1 MPTVNLTDECILK
14 DALSCQKELTNT
26 YNTAS
31 NEVAGNNGLRSDML
45 SILMEEH
52 ELQSAIY
59 NAANQKGW
67 YQPEQA
73 SQQQISKTLQKFQQS
88 AQQLSQSK

>member
-1 MPTVNLTDECILK
+1 MPKVTLTDECILK
-14 DALSCQKELTNT
+14 DALSCQKELTST
-26 YNTAS
+26 YNIAS

-59 NAANQKGW
+59 NAAKNKGW
-67 YQPEQA
+67 YQPEA
-73 SQQQISKTLQKFQQS
+73 ANAEQINRTLQQYQQNREI
-88 AQQLSQSK
+88 